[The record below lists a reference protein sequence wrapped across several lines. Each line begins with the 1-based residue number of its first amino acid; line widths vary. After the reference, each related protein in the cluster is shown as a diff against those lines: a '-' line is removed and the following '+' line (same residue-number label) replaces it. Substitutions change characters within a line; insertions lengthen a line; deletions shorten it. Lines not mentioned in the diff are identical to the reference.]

1 MDNVWL
7 NIALIFVFVLVG
19 GAFAGAEI
27 AIVSLRESQVR
38 SIAERGRRGKR
49 LARLVAEPNRY
60 LAALQVGVT
69 LAGFLSAAFG
79 ATALSGPFAEWLV
92 DRGVADGFATALG
105 LVVVTIGISYV
116 SLVLGELAPKR
127 LALQRAE
134 QIAQIVATPVDRV
147 ATIFR
152 PLIWLLSRSTDIVVR
167 IFGGDPKA
175 SKESISSEELRDLVA
190 AHEALGSDERK
201 LINDVFN
208 AGERQISEVMVPR
221 TEVEFLDASMT
232 VSKAAKMVADSS
244 RSRYP
249 VIGRDT
255 DDVLGFVH
263 VRDLLRSTHKSGRAT
278 TVGDISRDVLHMPGS
293 KKVLVALSEM
303 RRNQQHLAIVADE
316 YGGTDGI
323 VTLEDLIE
331 EVIGDIRDEY
341 DEQPQSSRR
350 TGSEV
355 DVDGLLNL
363 DDFAEE
369 TGVELTDGP
378 YETVAG
384 YVLSELGHLPDVG
397 DQVRAGEHLLTVMA
411 MDGRRIARLHVSP
424 TPQPSEDADSSAET
438 PPGAPE
444 TPPEGSGIATDPGQD
459 RAAVPVPETNPRN
472 RESERRNSTSA

>member
-1 MDNVWL
+1 MDSVWL
-7 NIALIFVFVLVG
+7 NIGLILVFVLVG
-19 GAFAGAEI
+19 GTFAGAEI

-38 SIAERGRRGKR
+38 SMAERGRRGKR

-79 ATALSGPFAEWLV
+79 ATALSGPLAAWLV
-92 DRGVADGFATALG
+92 GLGMGDGFASALA
-105 LVVVTIGISYV
+105 LVVVTIAISYV

-134 QIAQIVATPVDRV
+134 QVAQIAATPVDRL

-152 PLIWLLSRSTDIVVR
+152 PLIWLLSKSTDVVVR
-167 IFGGDPKA
+167 LFGGDPKA
-175 SKESISSEELRDLVA
+175 SGESISSEELRDLVA
-190 AHEALGSDERK
+190 AHEALGSDERR

-221 TEVEFLDASMT
+221 TEVEFLEASMT
-232 VSKAAKMVADSS
+232 VSRAAKLVADTS

-249 VIGRDT
+249 VIGQDT
-255 DDVLGFVH
+255 DDVVGFVH
-263 VRDLLRSTHKSGRAT
+263 VRDLLRSTHKGGRAT

-293 KKVLVALSEM
+293 KKVLIALSEM
-303 RRNQQHLAIVADE
+303 RRNHHHLAIVADE

-341 DEQPQSSRR
+341 DDEPESRRR

-369 TGVELTDGP
+369 TGVELPDGP

-397 DQVRAGEHLLTVMA
+397 DQVIAGPHLLTVVA
-411 MDGRRIARLHVSP
+411 MDGRRIERLHVSP
-424 TPQPSEDADSSAET
+424 APEPSAESATDADAGPEPADPTGEPRSEVVPTGGTERET
-438 PPGAPE
+438 SHTG
-444 TPPEGSGIATDPGQD
+444 
-459 RAAVPVPETNPRN
+459 
-472 RESERRNSTSA
+472 

>member
-1 MDNVWL
+1 MDSVWA
-7 NIALIFVFVLVG
+7 NIGLILIFVLVG
-19 GAFAGAEI
+19 GAFSGAEI

-38 SIAERGRRGKR
+38 GMAERGRRGKR
-49 LARLVAEPNRY
+49 LAKLVAEPNRY
-60 LAALQVGVT
+60 LAAVQVGVT

-79 ATALSGPFAEWLV
+79 AAALSGPFSEWLV
-92 DRGVADGFATALG
+92 GLGMADGFADVLA
-105 LVVVTIGISYV
+105 LVVVTIAISYV
-116 SLVLGELAPKR
+116 SLVLGELVPKR

-134 QIAQIVATPVDRV
+134 QVAELVAGPVDRV

-175 SKESISSEELRDLVA
+175 SGESISSEELRDLVA
-190 AHEALGSDERK
+190 AHEALGSDERR

-221 TEVEFLDASMT
+221 TEVEFLESTMT
-232 VSKAAKMVADSS
+232 VSKAAKLVADTS

-263 VRDLLRSTHKSGRAT
+263 VRDLLRSSQKGGRAT

-369 TGVELTDGP
+369 TGVELRDGP

-397 DQVRAGEHLLTVMA
+397 DQVRAGDHLLTVMA
-411 MDGRRIARLHVSP
+411 MDGRRVARLHVSV
-424 TPQPSEDADSSAET
+424 
-438 PPGAPE
+438 APE
-444 TPPEGSGIATDPGQD
+444 PAEESAQRSEGKPDSV
-459 RAAVPVPETNPRN
+459 AAQ
-472 RESERRNSTSA
+472 ESVS

>member
-1 MDNVWL
+1 MDSVWL
-7 NIALIFVFVLVG
+7 NIGLILIFVLVG

-38 SIAERGRRGKR
+38 SIAERGRRGSR
-49 LARLVAEPNRY
+49 LARLVADPNRY

-79 ATALSGPFAEWLV
+79 ATALTGPLAEWLV
-92 DRGVADGFATALG
+92 GLGMAEGFATALA
-105 LVVVTIGISYV
+105 LVVVTIAISYV

-134 QIAQIVATPVDRV
+134 KVALIAASPVDRV
-147 ATIFR
+147 ATLFR
-152 PLIWLLSRSTDIVVR
+152 PLIWLLSRSTDVLVR
-167 IFGGDPKA
+167 LFGGDPKA
-175 SKESISSEELRDLVA
+175 SGETISSEELRDLVA
-190 AHEALGSDERK
+190 AHEALGSDERR

-208 AGERQISEVMVPR
+208 ARDRQISEVMVPR
-221 TEVEFLDASMT
+221 TEVEFLEASMT
-232 VSKAAKMVADSS
+232 VSKAAKLVADTS

-255 DDVLGFVH
+255 DDVVGFVH
-263 VRDLLRSTHKSGRAT
+263 VRDLLRSTQKGGRAT
-278 TVGDISRDVLHMPGS
+278 TVGDISRQVLHMPGS
-293 KKVLVALSEM
+293 KKVLIALSEM
-303 RRNQQHLAIVADE
+303 RRGHHHLAIVADE

-341 DEQPQSSRR
+341 DDQPEISRR

-355 DVDGLLNL
+355 DVGGLLNL

-369 TGVELTDGP
+369 TGVELPDGP

-384 YVLSELGHLPDVG
+384 YVLSELGRLPLVG
-397 DQVRAGEHLLTVMA
+397 DQVRAGEHLLTVTA
-411 MDGRRIARLHVSP
+411 MDGRRIERLHVSP
-424 TPQPSEDADSSAET
+424 APEAESDSEADPDADAEVARGAT
-438 PPGAPE
+438 AAAAPPPG
-444 TPPEGSGIATDPGQD
+444 
-459 RAAVPVPETNPRN
+459 PVTAGEVKA
-472 RESERRNSTSA
+472 ESIG

>member
-7 NIALIFVFVLVG
+7 NIGLILAFVLVG

-79 ATALSGPFAEWLV
+79 ATALSGPLAQWLV
-92 DRGVADGFATALG
+92 GLGMPEGFATALA
-105 LVVVTIGISYV
+105 LVLVTIAISYV
-116 SLVLGELAPKR
+116 SLVLGELVPKR

-134 QIAQIVATPVDRV
+134 QVAQIVATPVDRV

-152 PLIWLLSRSTDIVVR
+152 PLIWLLSRSTDVVVR
-167 IFGGDPKA
+167 LLGGDPKA
-175 SKESISSEELRDLVA
+175 ARESISSEELRDLVA

-221 TEVEFLDASMT
+221 TEVEFLEASMT
-232 VSKAAKMVADSS
+232 VSRAAKMVADTS

-249 VIGRDT
+249 VIGRDS
-255 DDVLGFVH
+255 DEVVGFVH
-263 VRDLLRSTHKSGRAT
+263 VRDLLRSTHKGGRAT

-293 KKVLVALSEM
+293 KKVLIALSEM
-303 RRNQQHLAIVADE
+303 RRNHQHLAIVADE

-341 DEQPQSSRR
+341 DEQPGNSHRI
-350 TGSEV
+350 GSEI

-369 TGVELTDGP
+369 TGVELPDGP

-384 YVLSELGHLPDVG
+384 YILSELGQLPDVG
-397 DQVRAGEHLLTVMA
+397 DQVRADEHLLTVTA
-411 MDGRRIARLHVSP
+411 MDGRRIERLHVSL
-424 TPQPSEDADSSAET
+424 
-438 PPGAPE
+438 APE
-444 TPPEGSGIATDPGQD
+444 PEVESVEQGETQPDPIQPDPIQAGSAKTGDVKAGDVKAGD
-459 RAAVPVPETNPRN
+459 VKA
-472 RESERRNSTSA
+472 ESMG

>member
-7 NIALIFVFVLVG
+7 NIGLIFVFVLVG

-38 SIAERGRRGKR
+38 SIADRGRRGKR

-79 ATALSGPFAEWLV
+79 ATALSGPFAESLV
-92 DRGVADGFATALG
+92 ELGLADGFATALA
-105 LVVVTIGISYV
+105 LVVVTIAISYV

-134 QIAQIVATPVDRV
+134 RVAQIVATPVDRV
-147 ATIFR
+147 ATVFR

-175 SKESISSEELRDLVA
+175 SRESISSEELRDLVA

-221 TEVEFLDASMT
+221 TEVEFLEASMT
-232 VSKAAKMVADSS
+232 VSKAAKLVADTS

-278 TVGDISRDVLHMPGS
+278 TVGDISRDILHMPGS

-363 DDFAEE
+363 DDFAKES
-369 TGVELTDGP
+369 GVELTDGP

-397 DQVRAGEHLLTVMA
+397 DQVRAGDHLLTVMA
-411 MDGRRIARLHVSP
+411 MDGRRISRLHVSLA
-424 TPQPSEDADSSAET
+424 PQPSEDADIAL
-438 PPGAPE
+438 E
-444 TPPEGSGIATDPGQD
+444 TPPEDSGIATDPQHEQ
-459 RAAVPVPETNPRN
+459 AVVPVSETGPSNL
-472 RESERRNSTSA
+472 ESERKDSASA

>member
-1 MDNVWL
+1 MDSVWA
-7 NIALIFVFVLVG
+7 NIGLILIFVLVG
-19 GAFAGAEI
+19 GAFSGAEI

-38 SIAERGRRGKR
+38 GMAERGRRGKR
-49 LARLVAEPNRY
+49 LAKLVAEPNRY
-60 LAALQVGVT
+60 LAAVQVGVT

-79 ATALSGPFAEWLV
+79 AAALSGPFSEWLV
-92 DRGVADGFATALG
+92 GLGMADGFADVLA
-105 LVVVTIGISYV
+105 LVVVTIAISYV
-116 SLVLGELAPKR
+116 SLVLGELVPKR

-134 QIAQIVATPVDRV
+134 QVAELVAGPVDRV

-175 SKESISSEELRDLVA
+175 SGESISSEELRDLVA
-190 AHEALGSDERK
+190 AHEALGSDERR

-221 TEVEFLDASMT
+221 TEVEFLESTMT
-232 VSKAAKMVADSS
+232 VSKAAKLVADTS

-263 VRDLLRSTHKSGRAT
+263 VRDLLRSSQKGGRAT

-369 TGVELTDGP
+369 TGVALPDGP

-397 DQVRAGEHLLTVMA
+397 DQVRAGDHLLTVMA
-411 MDGRRIARLHVSP
+411 MDGRRVARLHVSV
-424 TPQPSEDADSSAET
+424 
-438 PPGAPE
+438 APE
-444 TPPEGSGIATDPGQD
+444 PAEESAQRSEGKPDSV
-459 RAAVPVPETNPRN
+459 AAQ
-472 RESERRNSTSA
+472 ESVS

>member
-7 NIALIFVFVLVG
+7 NIGLILVFVLVG

-38 SIAERGRRGKR
+38 SIAERGRRGNR
-49 LARLVAEPNRY
+49 LARLVADPNRY

-79 ATALSGPFAEWLV
+79 ATALSGPLADWLV
-92 DRGVADGFATALG
+92 DVGMADGYADVLA
-105 LVVVTIGISYV
+105 LVVVTIAISYV
-116 SLVLGELAPKR
+116 SLVLGELVPKR

-134 QIAQIVATPVDRV
+134 QVAQIAATPVDRV
-147 ATIFR
+147 AKIFR
-152 PLIWLLSRSTDIVVR
+152 PLIWLLSRSTNIVVR
-167 IFGGDPKA
+167 LLGGDPKA
-175 SKESISSEELRDLVA
+175 ARESISSEELRDLVA

-221 TEVEFLDASMT
+221 TEVEFLEASMT
-232 VSKAAKMVADSS
+232 VSRAAKLVADTS

-249 VIGRDT
+249 VIGRDS
-255 DDVLGFVH
+255 DEVVGFVH
-263 VRDLLRSTHKSGRAT
+263 VRDLLRSTHKGGRAT

-293 KKVLVALSEM
+293 KKVLIALSEM
-303 RRNQQHLAIVADE
+303 RRNHQHLAIVADE

-341 DEQPQSSRR
+341 DEQPGNSHRI
-350 TGSEV
+350 GSEI

-369 TGVELTDGP
+369 TGVELPDGP

-384 YVLSELGHLPDVG
+384 YILSELGQLPDVG
-397 DQVRAGEHLLTVMA
+397 DQVRADEHLLTVTA
-411 MDGRRIARLHVSP
+411 MDGRRIERLHVSL
-424 TPQPSEDADSSAET
+424 
-438 PPGAPE
+438 APE
-444 TPPEGSGIATDPGQD
+444 PEVESVEQGETQLDPIQPDPIQAGSAKTGDVKAGDVKAGD
-459 RAAVPVPETNPRN
+459 VKAGDVKAE
-472 RESERRNSTSA
+472 ESVG

>member
-7 NIALIFVFVLVG
+7 NIGLILVFVLVG

-38 SIAERGRRGKR
+38 SMAERGRRGKR
-49 LARLVAEPNRY
+49 LARLVADPNRY

-79 ATALSGPFAEWLV
+79 AAALSGPLAERLIV
-92 DRGVADGFATALG
+92 LGMAEGFATALA
-105 LVVVTIGISYV
+105 LVLVTIAISYV
-116 SLVLGELAPKR
+116 SLVLGELVPKR

-134 QIAQIVATPVDRV
+134 QVAQIAATPVDRV

-152 PLIWLLSRSTDIVVR
+152 PLIWLLSKSTDVVVR
-167 IFGGDPKA
+167 LLGGDPKA
-175 SKESISSEELRDLVA
+175 SGESISSEELRDLVA
-190 AHEALGSDERK
+190 AHEALGSDERR

-221 TEVEFLDASMT
+221 TEVEFLESTMT
-232 VSKAAKMVADSS
+232 VSKAAKLVADTS

-263 VRDLLRSTHKSGRAT
+263 VRDLLRSSQKGGRAT

-341 DEQPQSSRR
+341 DEQPQSGRR

-369 TGVELTDGP
+369 TGVELPDGP

-397 DQVRAGEHLLTVMA
+397 DQVRAGDHLLTVMA
-411 MDGRRIARLHVSP
+411 MDGRRVARLHVSV
-424 TPQPSEDADSSAET
+424 
-438 PPGAPE
+438 APE
-444 TPPEGSGIATDPGQD
+444 PAEEPAQRSEGKPDSV
-459 RAAVPVPETNPRN
+459 AAQ
-472 RESERRNSTSA
+472 ESVS

>member
-1 MDNVWL
+1 MDSVWA
-7 NIALIFVFVLVG
+7 NIGLILIFVLVG
-19 GAFAGAEI
+19 GAFSGAEI

-38 SIAERGRRGKR
+38 GMAERGRRGKR
-49 LARLVAEPNRY
+49 LAKLVAEPNRY
-60 LAALQVGVT
+60 LAAVQVGVT

-79 ATALSGPFAEWLV
+79 AAALSGPFSEWLV
-92 DRGVADGFATALG
+92 GLGMADGFADVLA
-105 LVVVTIGISYV
+105 LVVVTIAISYV
-116 SLVLGELAPKR
+116 SLVLGELVPKR

-134 QIAQIVATPVDRV
+134 QVAELVAGPVDRV

-175 SKESISSEELRDLVA
+175 SGESISSEELRDLVA
-190 AHEALGSDERK
+190 AHEALGSDERR

-221 TEVEFLDASMT
+221 TEVEFLESTMT
-232 VSKAAKMVADSS
+232 VSKAAKLVADTS

-249 VIGRDT
+249 VFGRDT

-263 VRDLLRSTHKSGRAT
+263 VRDLLRSSQKGGRAT

-369 TGVELTDGP
+369 TGVALPDGP

-397 DQVRAGEHLLTVMA
+397 DQVRAGDHLLTVMA
-411 MDGRRIARLHVSP
+411 MDGRRVARLHVSV
-424 TPQPSEDADSSAET
+424 
-438 PPGAPE
+438 APE
-444 TPPEGSGIATDPGQD
+444 PAEESAQRSEGKPDSV
-459 RAAVPVPETNPRN
+459 AAQ
-472 RESERRNSTSA
+472 ESVS

>member
-1 MDNVWL
+1 MDSVWA
-7 NIALIFVFVLVG
+7 NIGLILIFVLVG
-19 GAFAGAEI
+19 GAFSGAEI

-38 SIAERGRRGKR
+38 GMAERGRRGKR
-49 LARLVAEPNRY
+49 LAKLVAEPNRY
-60 LAALQVGVT
+60 LAAVQVGVT

-79 ATALSGPFAEWLV
+79 AAALSGPFSEWLV
-92 DRGVADGFATALG
+92 GLGMADGFADVLA
-105 LVVVTIGISYV
+105 LVVVTIAISYV
-116 SLVLGELAPKR
+116 SLVLGELVPKR

-134 QIAQIVATPVDRV
+134 QVAELVAGPVDRV

-175 SKESISSEELRDLVA
+175 SGESISSEELRDLVA
-190 AHEALGSDERK
+190 AHEALGSDERR

-221 TEVEFLDASMT
+221 TEVEFLESTMT
-232 VSKAAKMVADSS
+232 VSKAAKLVADTS

-263 VRDLLRSTHKSGRAT
+263 VRDLLRSSQKGGRAT

-341 DEQPQSSRR
+341 DEQPQSGRR

-369 TGVELTDGP
+369 TGVALPDGP

-397 DQVRAGEHLLTVMA
+397 DQVRAGDHLLTVMA
-411 MDGRRIARLHVSP
+411 MDGRRVARLHVSV
-424 TPQPSEDADSSAET
+424 
-438 PPGAPE
+438 APE
-444 TPPEGSGIATDPGQD
+444 PAEESAQRSEGKPDSV
-459 RAAVPVPETNPRN
+459 AAQ
-472 RESERRNSTSA
+472 ESVS

>member
-1 MDNVWL
+1 M
-7 NIALIFVFVLVG
+7 LIFVLVG
-19 GAFAGAEI
+19 GAFSGAEI

-38 SIAERGRRGKR
+38 GMAERGRRGKR
-49 LARLVAEPNRY
+49 LAKLVAEPNRY
-60 LAALQVGVT
+60 LAAVQVGVT

-79 ATALSGPFAEWLV
+79 AAALSGPFSEWLV
-92 DRGVADGFATALG
+92 GLGMADGFADVLA
-105 LVVVTIGISYV
+105 LVVVTIAISYV
-116 SLVLGELAPKR
+116 SLVLGELVPKR

-134 QIAQIVATPVDRV
+134 QVAELVAGPVDRV

-175 SKESISSEELRDLVA
+175 SGESISSEELRDLVA
-190 AHEALGSDERK
+190 AHEALGSDERR

-221 TEVEFLDASMT
+221 TEVEFLESTMT
-232 VSKAAKMVADSS
+232 VSKAAKLVADTS

-263 VRDLLRSTHKSGRAT
+263 VRDLLRSSQKGGRAT

-369 TGVELTDGP
+369 TGVALPDGP

-397 DQVRAGEHLLTVMA
+397 DQVRAGDHLLTVMA
-411 MDGRRIARLHVSP
+411 MDGRRVARLHVSV
-424 TPQPSEDADSSAET
+424 
-438 PPGAPE
+438 APE
-444 TPPEGSGIATDPGQD
+444 PAEESAQRSEGKPDTV
-459 RAAVPVPETNPRN
+459 AAQ
-472 RESERRNSTSA
+472 ESVS

>member
-1 MDNVWL
+1 MDSVWL
-7 NIALIFVFVLVG
+7 NIGLILIFVLVG

-38 SIAERGRRGKR
+38 SIAERGRRGSR
-49 LARLVAEPNRY
+49 LARLVADPNRY

-79 ATALSGPFAEWLV
+79 ATALSGPLAEWLV
-92 DRGVADGFATALG
+92 GLGMAEGFATALA
-105 LVVVTIGISYV
+105 LVVVTIAISYV

-134 QIAQIVATPVDRV
+134 KVALIAASPVDRV
-147 ATIFR
+147 ATLFR
-152 PLIWLLSRSTDIVVR
+152 PLIWLLSRSTDVLVR
-167 IFGGDPKA
+167 LFGGDPKA
-175 SKESISSEELRDLVA
+175 SGETISSEELRDLVA
-190 AHEALGSDERK
+190 AHEALGSDERR

-208 AGERQISEVMVPR
+208 ARDRQISEVMVPR
-221 TEVEFLDASMT
+221 TEVEFLEASMT
-232 VSKAAKMVADSS
+232 VSKAAKLVADTS

-255 DDVLGFVH
+255 DDVVGFVH
-263 VRDLLRSTHKSGRAT
+263 VRDLLRSTQKGGRAT
-278 TVGDISRDVLHMPGS
+278 TVGDISRQVLHMPGS
-293 KKVLVALSEM
+293 KKVLIALSEM
-303 RRNQQHLAIVADE
+303 RRGHHHLAIVADE

-341 DEQPQSSRR
+341 DDQPEISRR

-369 TGVELTDGP
+369 TGVELPDGP

-384 YVLSELGHLPDVG
+384 YVLSELGRLPLVG
-397 DQVRAGEHLLTVMA
+397 DQVRAGEHLLTVTA
-411 MDGRRIARLHVSP
+411 MDGRRIERLHVSP
-424 TPQPSEDADSSAET
+424 APEAESDSEADPDADAEVARGAT
-438 PPGAPE
+438 AAAAPPPG
-444 TPPEGSGIATDPGQD
+444 
-459 RAAVPVPETNPRN
+459 PVTAGEVKA
-472 RESERRNSTSA
+472 ESIG

>member
-7 NIALIFVFVLVG
+7 SIALILIFILIG

-27 AIVSLRESQVR
+27 AIVSLRESQIR
-38 SIAERGRRGKR
+38 AIAEHGRRGRR
-49 LARLVAEPNRY
+49 LARLAAEPNRY

-79 ATALSGPFAEWLV
+79 ATALSGPFADRLTGWGMAAGIADVLALV
-92 DRGVADGFATALG
+92 A
-105 LVVVTIGISYV
+105 VTIAISYA
-116 SLVLGELAPKR
+116 SLVLGELVPKR

-134 QIAQIVATPVDRV
+134 RVAEIVATPVDRV
-147 ATIFR
+147 AIIFR
-152 PLIWLLSRSTDIVVR
+152 PLIWLLSRSTDVVVR
-167 IFGGDPKA
+167 ILGGDPKA
-175 SKESISSEELRDLVA
+175 AKESISSEELRDLVA
-190 AHEALGSDERK
+190 VHEALTTDERR
-201 LINDVFN
+201 LISDVFS
-208 AGERQISEVMVPR
+208 ARERQISEVMVPR
-221 TEVEFLDASMT
+221 TEVEFIEASMT
-232 VSKAAKMVADSS
+232 VSKAARLVADTS

-255 DDVLGFVH
+255 DDVIGFVH

-303 RRNQQHLAIVADE
+303 RRSHHHLAIVADE

-341 DEQPQSSRR
+341 DEMPESSRR
-350 TGSEV
+350 RGSEV

-363 DDFAEE
+363 DDFAEA
-369 TGVELTDGP
+369 TGVKLPDGP

-384 YVLSELGHLPDVG
+384 YILSELGHLPDVQ
-397 DQVRAGEHLLTVMA
+397 DEVRAGQHLLTVTA
-411 MDGRRIARLHVSP
+411 MDGRRIARLHVSL
-424 TPQPSEDADSSAET
+424 
-438 PPGAPE
+438 
-444 TPPEGSGIATDPGQD
+444 
-459 RAAVPVPETNPRN
+459 VPEPPAEADPSQRPNPDRPTLAHEPAPDLGPGTEGP
-472 RESERRNSTSA
+472 RTEKAPSTTT

>member
-7 NIALIFVFVLVG
+7 NIGLILAFVLVG

-38 SIAERGRRGKR
+38 SISERGRRGKR
-49 LARLVAEPNRY
+49 LARLVADPNRY

-79 ATALSGPFAEWLV
+79 ATALSGPLAQWLV
-92 DRGVADGFATALG
+92 GLGMSEGFATALA
-105 LVVVTIGISYV
+105 LVVVTIAISYV

-134 QIAQIVATPVDRV
+134 QVAQIVATPVDRV

-152 PLIWLLSRSTDIVVR
+152 PLIWLLSRSTDVVVR

-175 SKESISSEELRDLVA
+175 SRESIGSDELRDLVA

-208 AGERQISEVMVPR
+208 ARERQISEVMVPR
-221 TEVEFLDASMT
+221 TEVEFLEASMT
-232 VSKAAKMVADSS
+232 VSRAAKLVADTS

-255 DDVLGFVH
+255 DDVVGFVH
-263 VRDLLRSTHKSGRAT
+263 VRDLLRSTHKGGRAT
-278 TVGDISRDVLHMPGS
+278 TVGDISRDILHMPGS
-293 KKVLVALSEM
+293 KKVLIALSEM
-303 RRNQQHLAIVADE
+303 RRNHQHLAIVADE

-341 DEQPQSSRR
+341 DDRPEISQRI
-350 TGSEV
+350 GSEV

-369 TGVELTDGP
+369 TGVELPDGP

-384 YVLSELGHLPDVG
+384 YILSELGRLPEVG
-397 DQVRAGEHLLTVMA
+397 DQVRAGKHLLVVTA
-411 MDGRRIARLHVSP
+411 MDGRRIERLHVSL
-424 TPQPSEDADSSAET
+424 TSESDPEPESHGDVKAGDVKAE
-438 PPGAPE
+438 
-444 TPPEGSGIATDPGQD
+444 
-459 RAAVPVPETNPRN
+459 
-472 RESERRNSTSA
+472 ESVG

>member
-7 NIALIFVFVLVG
+7 NIGLILVFVLVG

-38 SIAERGRRGKR
+38 AIAERGRRGSR

-79 ATALSGPFAEWLV
+79 ATALSGPLSDWLV
-92 DRGVADGFATALG
+92 GLGVTEGFATALA
-105 LVVVTIGISYV
+105 LVVVTIAISYV

-134 QIAQIVATPVDRV
+134 KVALIVASPVDRV
-147 ATIFR
+147 ATIVR

-167 IFGGDPKA
+167 LFGGDPKA
-175 SKESISSEELRDLVA
+175 SGESISSEELRDLVA
-190 AHEALGSDERK
+190 AHEALGSDERR

-208 AGERQISEVMVPR
+208 ARERQISEVMIPR
-221 TEVEFLDASMT
+221 TEVEFLEASMT
-232 VSKAAKMVADSS
+232 VSKAAKIVADTS

-255 DDVLGFVH
+255 DDVVGFVH
-263 VRDLLRSTHKSGRAT
+263 VRDLLRSTQKGGRAT
-278 TVGDISRDVLHMPGS
+278 TVGDIAREVLHMPGS
-293 KKVLVALSEM
+293 KKVLIALSEM
-303 RRNQQHLAIVADE
+303 RRGHHHLVIVADE

-341 DEQPQSSRR
+341 DDQPMIGQRI
-350 TGSEV
+350 GSEV

-363 DDFAEE
+363 DDFAEA
-369 TGVELTDGP
+369 TGVELPDGP

-384 YVLSELGHLPDVG
+384 YILSELGRLPEVG
-397 DQVRAGEHLLTVMA
+397 DEVRAGEHLLSVTA
-411 MDGRRIARLHVSP
+411 MDGRRIERLHVSLAP
-424 TPQPSEDADSSAET
+424 APPADSLGTDETVAEPT
-438 PPGAPE
+438 AAPTTATSGPAGDDKTGAP
-444 TPPEGSGIATDPGQD
+444 
-459 RAAVPVPETNPRN
+459 
-472 RESERRNSTSA
+472 STGELKAPSIG

>member
-7 NIALIFVFVLVG
+7 NIGLILAFVLVG

-38 SIAERGRRGKR
+38 SISERGRRGKR
-49 LARLVAEPNRY
+49 LARLVADPNRY

-79 ATALSGPFAEWLV
+79 ATALSGPLAQWLV
-92 DRGVADGFATALG
+92 GLGMSEGFATALA
-105 LVVVTIGISYV
+105 LVVVTIAISYV

-134 QIAQIVATPVDRV
+134 QVAQIVATPVDRV

-152 PLIWLLSRSTDIVVR
+152 PLIWLLSRSTDVVVR

-175 SKESISSEELRDLVA
+175 SRESIGSDELRDLVA

-208 AGERQISEVMVPR
+208 ARERQISEVMVPR
-221 TEVEFLDASMT
+221 TEVEFLEASMT
-232 VSKAAKMVADSS
+232 VSRAAKLVADTS

-255 DDVLGFVH
+255 DDVVGFVH
-263 VRDLLRSTHKSGRAT
+263 VRDLLRSTHKGGRAT
-278 TVGDISRDVLHMPGS
+278 TVGDISRDILHMPGS
-293 KKVLVALSEM
+293 KKVLIALSEM
-303 RRNQQHLAIVADE
+303 RRNHQHLAIVADE

-341 DEQPQSSRR
+341 DDRPEISQRI
-350 TGSEV
+350 GSEV

-369 TGVELTDGP
+369 TGVELPDGP

-384 YVLSELGHLPDVG
+384 YILSELGRLPEVG
-397 DQVRAGEHLLTVMA
+397 DQVRAGKHLLVVTA
-411 MDGRRIARLHVSP
+411 MDGRRIERLHVSL
-424 TPQPSEDADSSAET
+424 TSESDPEPESHGDVKAGDVKAGDVKAESM
-438 PPGAPE
+438 G
-444 TPPEGSGIATDPGQD
+444 
-459 RAAVPVPETNPRN
+459 
-472 RESERRNSTSA
+472 

>member
-7 NIALIFVFVLVG
+7 NIGLILMFVLIG

-38 SIAERGRRGKR
+38 SIAERGRRGRR
-49 LARLVAEPNRY
+49 LARLVGEPNRY

-79 ATALSGPFAEWLV
+79 ATALSGPFA
-92 DRGVADGFATALG
+92 DRLTEFGLTSGVADVLA
-105 LVVVTIGISYV
+105 LVVVTIAISYV

-134 QIAQIVATPVDRV
+134 RVAQIAATPVDRI

-152 PLIWLLSRSTDIVVR
+152 PLIWLLSRSTDVVVR
-167 IFGGDPKA
+167 LFGGDPTA
-175 SKESISSEELRDLVA
+175 ARETISSEELRDLVA
-190 AHEALGSDERK
+190 AHEALGSDERR

-208 AGERQISEVMVPR
+208 ARERQISEVMVPR
-221 TEVEFLDASMT
+221 TEAEFLEASMT
-232 VSKAAKMVADSS
+232 VSKAAKLVANTSH
-244 RSRYP
+244 SRYP

-255 DDVLGFVH
+255 DDVIGFVH
-263 VRDLLRSTHKSGRAT
+263 VRDLLRATHKDGRTT
-278 TVGDISRDVLHMPGS
+278 TVGDIAREVLHMPGS
-293 KKVLVALSEM
+293 KKVLIALSEM
-303 RRNQQHLAIVADE
+303 RRDHQHLAIVADE

-341 DEQPQSSRR
+341 DEVPEINRR
-350 TGSEV
+350 PGSQI

-369 TGVELTDGP
+369 TGVELPDGP

-384 YVLSELGHLPDVG
+384 YILSQLGHLPDVG
-397 DQVRAGEHLLTVMA
+397 DEVRAGDHLLKVVA
-411 MDGRRIARLHVSP
+411 MDGRRIARLHVSLTPDAKADAQGEDEGAKADARGHTPAASAEPRP
-424 TPQPSEDADSSAET
+424 TPDGAAGVKAD
-438 PPGAPE
+438 
-444 TPPEGSGIATDPGQD
+444 
-459 RAAVPVPETNPRN
+459 
-472 RESERRNSTSA
+472 ESVS

>member
-7 NIALIFVFVLVG
+7 NIGLILVFVLVG

-79 ATALSGPFAEWLV
+79 ATALSGPLAQWLV
-92 DRGVADGFATALG
+92 GLGMPEGFATALA
-105 LVVVTIGISYV
+105 LVLVTIAISYV
-116 SLVLGELAPKR
+116 SLVLGELVPKR

-134 QIAQIVATPVDRV
+134 QVAQIVATPVDRV

-152 PLIWLLSRSTDIVVR
+152 PLIWLLSRSTDVVVR
-167 IFGGDPKA
+167 LLGGDPKA
-175 SKESISSEELRDLVA
+175 ARESISSEELRDLVA

-221 TEVEFLDASMT
+221 TEVEFLEASMT
-232 VSKAAKMVADSS
+232 VSRAAKLVADTS

-249 VIGRDT
+249 VIGRDS
-255 DDVLGFVH
+255 DEVVGFVH
-263 VRDLLRSTHKSGRAT
+263 VRDLLRSTHKGGRAT

-293 KKVLVALSEM
+293 KKVLIALSEM
-303 RRNQQHLAIVADE
+303 RRNHQHLAIVADE

-341 DEQPQSSRR
+341 DEQPGNSHRI
-350 TGSEV
+350 GSEI
-355 DVDGLLNL
+355 DIDGLLNL

-369 TGVELTDGP
+369 TGVELPDGP

-384 YVLSELGHLPDVG
+384 YILSELGQLPDVG
-397 DQVRAGEHLLTVMA
+397 DQVRADEHLLTVTA
-411 MDGRRIARLHVSP
+411 MDGRRIERLHVSL
-424 TPQPSEDADSSAET
+424 
-438 PPGAPE
+438 APE
-444 TPPEGSGIATDPGQD
+444 PEVESVEQGETQPDPIRPDPIQAGSAKTGDVKAGDVK
-459 RAAVPVPETNPRN
+459 AE
-472 RESERRNSTSA
+472 ESVG

>member
-7 NIALIFVFVLVG
+7 NIGLILVFVLVG

-79 ATALSGPFAEWLV
+79 ATALSGPLAQWLV
-92 DRGVADGFATALG
+92 GLGMPEGFATALA
-105 LVVVTIGISYV
+105 LVLVTIAISYV
-116 SLVLGELAPKR
+116 SLVLGELVPKR

-134 QIAQIVATPVDRV
+134 QVAQIVATPVDRV

-152 PLIWLLSRSTDIVVR
+152 PLIWLLSRSTDVVVR
-167 IFGGDPKA
+167 LLGGDPKA
-175 SKESISSEELRDLVA
+175 ARESISSEELRDLVA

-221 TEVEFLDASMT
+221 TEVEFLEASMT
-232 VSKAAKMVADSS
+232 VSRAAKLVADTS

-249 VIGRDT
+249 VIGRDS
-255 DDVLGFVH
+255 DEVVGFVH
-263 VRDLLRSTHKSGRAT
+263 VRDLLRSTHKGGRAT

-293 KKVLVALSEM
+293 KKVLIALSEM
-303 RRNQQHLAIVADE
+303 RRNHQHLAIVADE

-341 DEQPQSSRR
+341 DEQPGNSHRI
-350 TGSEV
+350 GSEI

-369 TGVELTDGP
+369 TGVELPDGP

-384 YVLSELGHLPDVG
+384 YILSELGQLPDVG
-397 DQVRAGEHLLTVMA
+397 DQVRADEHLLTVTA
-411 MDGRRIARLHVSP
+411 MDGRRIERLHVSL
-424 TPQPSEDADSSAET
+424 
-438 PPGAPE
+438 APE
-444 TPPEGSGIATDPGQD
+444 PEVESVEQGETQPDPIQPDPIQAGSAKTGDVKAGDVKACLLYTSPS
-459 RAAVPVPETNPRN
+459 PRD
-472 RESERRNSTSA
+472 

>member
-7 NIALIFVFVLVG
+7 NIGLIFVFVLVG

-38 SIAERGRRGKR
+38 SIAERGRRGRR

-92 DRGVADGFATALG
+92 DRGMADGFATALA

-134 QIAQIVATPVDRV
+134 RIAQIVATPVDRV
-147 ATIFR
+147 AMIFR

-175 SKESISSEELRDLVA
+175 SRESISSEELRDLVA

-221 TEVEFLDASMT
+221 TEVEFLEASMT
-232 VSKAAKMVADSS
+232 VSKAAKLVADTS

-278 TVGDISRDVLHMPGS
+278 TVGDISRDILHMPGS

-341 DEQPQSSRR
+341 DEQPQSSRG

-369 TGVELTDGP
+369 TGVELPDGP

-411 MDGRRIARLHVSP
+411 MDGRRIARLHVSLA
-424 TPQPSEDADSSAET
+424 PQPSEDTDTT
-438 PPGAPE
+438 PDA
-444 TPPEGSGIATDPGQD
+444 SPGQRHCD
-459 RAAVPVPETNPRN
+459 GLQA
-472 RESERRNSTSA
+472 

>member
-1 MDNVWL
+1 M
-7 NIALIFVFVLVG
+7 
-19 GAFAGAEI
+19 
-27 AIVSLRESQVR
+27 
-38 SIAERGRRGKR
+38 
-49 LARLVAEPNRY
+49 
-60 LAALQVGVT
+60 
-69 LAGFLSAAFG
+69 
-79 ATALSGPFAEWLV
+79 
-92 DRGVADGFATALG
+92 ADGFADVLA
-105 LVVVTIGISYV
+105 LVVVTIAISYV
-116 SLVLGELAPKR
+116 SLVLGELVPKR

-134 QIAQIVATPVDRV
+134 QVAELVAGPVDRV

-175 SKESISSEELRDLVA
+175 SGESISSEELRDLVA
-190 AHEALGSDERK
+190 AHEALGSDERR

-221 TEVEFLDASMT
+221 TEVEFLESTMT
-232 VSKAAKMVADSS
+232 VSKAAKLVADTS

-263 VRDLLRSTHKSGRAT
+263 VRDLLRSSQKGGRAT

-369 TGVELTDGP
+369 TGVELRDGP

-397 DQVRAGEHLLTVMA
+397 DQVRAGDHLLTVMA
-411 MDGRRIARLHVSP
+411 MDGRRVARLHVSV
-424 TPQPSEDADSSAET
+424 
-438 PPGAPE
+438 APE
-444 TPPEGSGIATDPGQD
+444 PAEESAQRSEGKPDSV
-459 RAAVPVPETNPRN
+459 AAQ
-472 RESERRNSTSA
+472 ESVS

>member
-1 MDNVWL
+1 MDSVWA
-7 NIALIFVFVLVG
+7 NIGLILIFVLVG
-19 GAFAGAEI
+19 GAFSGAEI

-38 SIAERGRRGKR
+38 GMAERGRRGKR
-49 LARLVAEPNRY
+49 LAKLVAEPNRY
-60 LAALQVGVT
+60 LAAVQVGVT

-79 ATALSGPFAEWLV
+79 AAALSGPFSDWLV
-92 DRGVADGFATALG
+92 GLGMADGFADVLA
-105 LVVVTIGISYV
+105 LVVVTIAISYV
-116 SLVLGELAPKR
+116 SLVLGELVPKR

-134 QIAQIVATPVDRV
+134 QVAELVAGPVDRV

-175 SKESISSEELRDLVA
+175 SGESISSEELRDLVA
-190 AHEALGSDERK
+190 AHEALGSDERR

-221 TEVEFLDASMT
+221 TEVEFLESTMT
-232 VSKAAKMVADSS
+232 VSKAAKLVADTS

-263 VRDLLRSTHKSGRAT
+263 VRDLLRSSQKGGRAT

-341 DEQPQSSRR
+341 DEQPQGSRR

-369 TGVELTDGP
+369 TGVELPDGP

-397 DQVRAGEHLLTVMA
+397 DQVRAGDHLLTVMA
-411 MDGRRIARLHVSP
+411 MDGRRVARLHVSV
-424 TPQPSEDADSSAET
+424 
-438 PPGAPE
+438 APE
-444 TPPEGSGIATDPGQD
+444 LAEESAQRSEGKPDSV
-459 RAAVPVPETNPRN
+459 AAQ
-472 RESERRNSTSA
+472 ESVS

>member
-1 MDNVWL
+1 MDSVWL
-7 NIALIFVFVLVG
+7 NIGLILIFVLVG

-38 SIAERGRRGKR
+38 SIAERGRRGSR
-49 LARLVAEPNRY
+49 LARLVADPNRY

-79 ATALSGPFAEWLV
+79 ATALSGPLAEWLV
-92 DRGVADGFATALG
+92 GLGMAEGFATALA
-105 LVVVTIGISYV
+105 LVVVTIAISYV

-134 QIAQIVATPVDRV
+134 KVALIAASPVDRV
-147 ATIFR
+147 ATLFR
-152 PLIWLLSRSTDIVVR
+152 PLIWLLSRSTDVLVR
-167 IFGGDPKA
+167 LFGGDPKA
-175 SKESISSEELRDLVA
+175 SGETISSEELRDLVA
-190 AHEALGSDERK
+190 AHEALGSDERR

-208 AGERQISEVMVPR
+208 ARDRQISEVMVPR
-221 TEVEFLDASMT
+221 TEVEFLEASMT
-232 VSKAAKMVADSS
+232 VSKAAKLVADTS

-255 DDVLGFVH
+255 DDVVGFVH
-263 VRDLLRSTHKSGRAT
+263 VRDLLRSTQKGGRAT
-278 TVGDISRDVLHMPGS
+278 TVGDISRQVLHMPGS
-293 KKVLVALSEM
+293 KKVLIALSEM
-303 RRNQQHLAIVADE
+303 RRGHHHLAIVADE

-341 DEQPQSSRR
+341 DDQPEISRR

-369 TGVELTDGP
+369 TGVELPDGP

-384 YVLSELGHLPDVG
+384 YVLSELGRLPLVG
-397 DQVRAGEHLLTVMA
+397 DQVRAGEHLLTVTA
-411 MDGRRIARLHVSP
+411 MDGRRIERLHVSP
-424 TPQPSEDADSSAET
+424 APEAESDSEADPDADAEVARRAT
-438 PPGAPE
+438 AAAAPPPG
-444 TPPEGSGIATDPGQD
+444 
-459 RAAVPVPETNPRN
+459 PVTAGEVKA
-472 RESERRNSTSA
+472 ESIG

>member
-7 NIALIFVFVLVG
+7 NIGLILVFVLVG
-19 GAFAGAEI
+19 GFFAGAEI

-49 LARLVAEPNRY
+49 LARLVGEPNRY

-79 ATALSGPFAEWLV
+79 ATALSGPLADWLV
-92 DRGVADGFATALG
+92 DRGMADGFADIFA
-105 LVVVTIGISYV
+105 LVVVTIAISYV
-116 SLVLGELAPKR
+116 SLVLGELVPKR

-134 QIAQIVATPVDRV
+134 QVAQIVATPVDRV

-152 PLIWLLSRSTDIVVR
+152 PLIWLLSRSTDVVVR
-167 IFGGDPKA
+167 LLGGDPRA
-175 SKESISSEELRDLVA
+175 ARESISSEELRDLIA
-190 AHEALGSDERK
+190 AHEALGSDERR

-208 AGERQISEVMVPR
+208 AGDRQISEVMVPR
-221 TEVEFLDASMT
+221 TEVEFLEASMT
-232 VSKAAKMVADSS
+232 VSRAAKLVADTSH
-244 RSRYP
+244 SRYP

-255 DDVLGFVH
+255 DDVVGFVH
-263 VRDLLRSTHKSGRAT
+263 VRDLLRSTHKGDRAT
-278 TVGDISRDVLHMPGS
+278 TVGDIARDILHMPGS

-323 VTLEDLIE
+323 VSLEDLIE

-341 DEQPQSSRR
+341 DEAPQSNRR
-350 TGSEV
+350 AGSEI

-363 DDFAEE
+363 DDFSRE
-369 TGVELTDGP
+369 TGVELPDGP

-397 DQVRAGEHLLTVMA
+397 DQVAAGEHRLTVMA
-411 MDGRRIARLHVSP
+411 MDGRRIARLHV
-424 TPQPSEDADSSAET
+424 
-438 PPGAPE
+438 GRAPD
-444 TPPEGSGIATDPGQD
+444 PDPDPGRD
-459 RAAVPVPETNPRN
+459 PEPEPDPGSSGDAEIPTGTAEP
-472 RESERRNSTSA
+472 ESGATAERSGSAPTSA

>member
-7 NIALIFVFVLVG
+7 NIGLILIFVLVG

-38 SIAERGRRGKR
+38 SIAERGRRGRR

-79 ATALSGPFAEWLV
+79 ATALSGPFSEWLV
-92 DRGVADGFATALG
+92 GLGMAEGLATALA
-105 LVVVTIGISYV
+105 LVVVTIAISYV
-116 SLVLGELAPKR
+116 SLVLGELVPKR

-134 QIAQIVATPVDRV
+134 RVALIAASPVDRV

-152 PLIWLLSRSTDIVVR
+152 PLIWLLSRSTDVVVR
-167 IFGGDPKA
+167 LFGGDPKA
-175 SKESISSEELRDLVA
+175 SGESISSEELRDLVA
-190 AHEALGSDERK
+190 AHEALGNHERR

-208 AGERQISEVMVPR
+208 ARDRQISEVMVPR
-221 TEVEFLDASMT
+221 TEVEFIESTMT
-232 VSKAAKMVADSS
+232 VSRAAKLVANTS

-255 DDVLGFVH
+255 DDVIGFVH
-263 VRDLLRSTHKSGRAT
+263 VRDLLRSTQKGGRAT
-278 TVGDISRDVLHMPGS
+278 TVGDISRDIVHMPGS
-293 KKVLVALSEM
+293 KKVLIALSEM
-303 RRNQQHLAIVADE
+303 RRGHHHLAIVADE

-341 DEQPQSSRR
+341 DEQPEVSRR

-369 TGVELTDGP
+369 TGVELPDGP

-384 YVLSELGHLPDVG
+384 YVLSELGRLPEVG
-397 DQVRAGEHLLTVMA
+397 DGVRAGEHLLTVTA
-411 MDGRRIARLHVSP
+411 MDGRRIERLHVSLAP
-424 TPQPSEDADSSAET
+424 EEESDVDAAHGEGGAAAP
-438 PPGAPE
+438 PPG
-444 TPPEGSGIATDPGQD
+444 
-459 RAAVPVPETNPRN
+459 PVPAGEVR
-472 RESERRNSTSA
+472 ADAIG